1 MAAST
6 NPARTYTPVE
16 RTNVY
21 TTTAIPPLKARRISW
36 GSILAGTV
44 VALVTMFALYM
55 LGLAIGAAT
64 VNPLQEVDPVEPALG
79 TGAIIWLIASTLIG
93 LFLGGF
99 TAGRMSGIA
108 NDADGVL
115 HGIVTWSV
123 VTVISL
129 MLLTTSIGSL
139 ITGVGNLVSGV
150 TGAIT
155 SVASGVVETV
165 PDVVGE
171 VTEQDNLISVIQ
183 NETSALF
190 NTAAPAAEGEN
201 GASAATGSQADAP
214 LTLDQFELNREI
226 AAFLTADPTTITDA
240 DRDALAAS
248 IAERTGA
255 SQAEVREQITRW
267 ETTALEVREEAEAT
281 AVQLRED
288 AEEVARQAGQT
299 AADLTALLAGAIF
312 AMMIAGAFAAGA
324 GGYYGTENYK
334 DEMGLANDQA
344 THVVS

>member
-16 RTNVY
+16 RPNVY

-44 VALVTMFALYM
+44 VALITMFALYM
-55 LGLAIGAAT
+55 LGLALGAAT
-64 VNPLQEVDPVEPALG
+64 VDPLYEIDPVEPALG
-79 TGAIIWLIASTLIG
+79 TGAVIWSLASTLIG

-115 HGIVTWSV
+115 HGLVTWAV
-123 VTVISL
+123 VSALTLV
-129 MLLTTSIGSL
+129 LLTTSIGGL
-139 ITGVGNLVSGV
+139 ISGV
-150 TGAIT
+150 TNAFSTVTAG
-155 SVASGVVETV
+155 VAETAPEVVSA
-165 PDVVGE
+165 
-171 VTEQDNLISVIQ
+171 VTEQDNLMAAIQ
-183 NETSALF
+183 NETRSMFAA
-190 NTAAPAAEGEN
+190 NDTAPATTEGEN
-201 GASAATGSQADAP
+201 GTTPADAGQP
-214 LTLDQFELNREI
+214 DMSMTLDQFELNREI
-226 AAFLTADPTTITDA
+226 AAFLAADPATVTDA

-255 SQAEVREQITRW
+255 DQAEVREQITRW
-267 ETTALEVREEAEAT
+267 EATALEVRQEAEEA
-281 AVQLRED
+281 
-288 AEEVARQAGQT
+288 ARQAGQV
-299 AADLTALLAGAIF
+299 AADLTTLLAGALF
-312 AMMIAGAFAAGA
+312 AMMIAGAFAAGS

-334 DEMGLANDQA
+334 DEMGLADDHA

>member
-44 VALVTMFALYM
+44 VALITMFALYM
-55 LGLAIGAAT
+55 LGLALGAAT
-64 VNPLQEVDPVEPALG
+64 VDPLYEIDPVEPALG
-79 TGAIIWLIASTLIG
+79 TGAVIWSIASTLIG

-115 HGIVTWSV
+115 HGLVTWAV
-123 VTVISL
+123 VSALTL
-129 MLLTTSIGSL
+129 MLLTTSIGGL
-139 ITGVGNLVSGV
+139 ISGV
-150 TGAIT
+150 TNAFTTVTAG
-155 SVASGVVETV
+155 VAEAA
-165 PDVVGE
+165 PEVVGA
-171 VTEQDNLISVIQ
+171 VTEQGNLLAAIQ
-183 NETSALF
+183 NETRSMFTA
-190 NTAAPAAEGEN
+190 NDTAAPTTTEGEN
-201 GASAATGSQADAP
+201 GTTPAAADQP
-214 LTLDQFELNREI
+214 DMSMTFDQFELNREI
-226 AAFLTADPTTITDA
+226 ATFLAADPATVTDA

-255 SQAEVREQITRW
+255 DQAEVREQITRW
-267 ETTALEVREEAEAT
+267 EATALEVRQEAEEA
-281 AVQLRED
+281 
-288 AEEVARQAGQT
+288 ARQAGQT

-334 DEMGLANDQA
+334 DEMGLADDHA